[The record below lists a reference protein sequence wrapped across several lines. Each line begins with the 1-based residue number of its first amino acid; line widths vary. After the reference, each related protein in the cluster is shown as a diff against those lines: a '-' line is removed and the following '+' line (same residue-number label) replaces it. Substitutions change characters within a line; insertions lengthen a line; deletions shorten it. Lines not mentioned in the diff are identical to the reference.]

1 MYIRRALRLLSPL
14 LCASVVLGSAP
25 ATANPAFDAWA
36 EHFAADWIRL
46 SPEWSTGL
54 QYFHAAEQASLD
66 RLLTPQT
73 QERRDRER
81 ALATEGQARL
91 DRWLA
96 GELTPEQRN
105 GAATMRW
112 SLSRSVQGQRFDDHG
127 FAFNQLWG
135 VHVRQV
141 NLFTESHPLRRA
153 TDVPSYLARLALAP
167 QQLDEAIARSR
178 LAASRGLVAPR
189 VIIERARTQ
198 VQAMLAPAAGDHA
211 IVAAL
216 AQRTGALADLSP
228 EIRDHA
234 LDRARTLVGEQL
246 RPAWQRVL
254 DLLDDLHAK
263 AGDDAGLWRLPDG
276 DAAYAAALA
285 ANTTT
290 SMTADEI
297 HALGLREV
305 ARIETEMD
313 HQLRALGHAQGSVN
327 QRITKLNA
335 SLQPP
340 AEPDPRAPLLARYA
354 QHVADAQW
362 RSQALFRL
370 QPRAPIEVRRV
381 PSLTEHTASAHY
393 TTPAA
398 DGSRPGIFWMPLP
411 GPTFNILGMRSLA
424 IHEAVPGHHYQLAL
438 MQETANLPRWRQRRV
453 FSGGSAHS
461 EGWALYAEYLAIEQG
476 WYEGDPH
483 SLLGALNSQLFRA
496 RRLVVD
502 TGLHAKRW
510 TREQAIA
517 YGIGASEVE
526 RYMANPGQACAYMVG
541 MLRILALRDEARKA
555 LGPRFTLPDFH
566 DVVLRAGSVPLDVLD
581 EVVRSWITTQTRA

>member
-1 MYIRRALRLLSPL
+1 MFTRRAPRLLSLL
-14 LCASVVLGSAP
+14 LCTSFMLGSAP
-25 ATANPAFDAWA
+25 TMANPAFDVWA
-36 EHFAADWIRL
+36 ERFAADWVRL
-46 SPEWSTGL
+46 RPEWSTGI
-54 QYFHAAEQASLD
+54 QYFDGTEQAALD
-66 RLLTPQT
+66 RQVTPFT
-73 QERRDRER
+73 QAQRDREL
-81 ALATEGQARL
+81 ALARDGLAHL

-96 GELTPEQRN
+96 GDLTAEQRN

-112 SLSRSVQGQRFDDHG
+112 SVARSVHADRFVDYG

-153 TDVPSYLARLALAP
+153 ADLPTYLARLASAP

-178 LAASRGLVAPR
+178 AAASRGLVPPR

-198 VQAMLAPAAGDHA
+198 VQAMLAPAAGDHE
-211 IVAAL
+211 IVASL
-216 AQRTGALADLSP
+216 ARRTGALPDLST
-228 EIRDHA
+228 ESRDRVVEQV
-234 LDRARTLVGEQL
+234 RALVGEQM

-254 DLLDDLHAK
+254 NLLNDLHAK

-290 SMTADEI
+290 SMSADEI

-305 ARIETEMD
+305 ARIEAEMD
-313 HQLRALGHAQGSVN
+313 RQLRALGHAEGSVPE
-327 QRITKLNA
+327 RITKLNA

-340 AEPDPRAPLLARYA
+340 AEPDPRAQLLARYTE
-354 QHVADAQW
+354 HVADAQR
-362 RSQALFRL
+362 RSQTLFRL

-381 PSLTEHTASAHY
+381 PQLTERTASAHY
-393 TTPAA
+393 TTPTA
-398 DGSRPGIFWMPLP
+398 DGSRPGIFWMPLA

-424 IHEAVPGHHYQLAL
+424 VHEAVPGHHYQLAL
-438 MQETANLPRWRQRRV
+438 MQETTTLPRWRQRRV

-510 TREQAIA
+510 TRAQAIA

-541 MLRILALRDEARKA
+541 MLRILALRDEAKKA

-566 DVVLRAGSVPLDVLD
+566 DVVLRAGSVPLDVMD
-581 EVVRSWITTQTRA
+581 EVVRSWIATQPRA